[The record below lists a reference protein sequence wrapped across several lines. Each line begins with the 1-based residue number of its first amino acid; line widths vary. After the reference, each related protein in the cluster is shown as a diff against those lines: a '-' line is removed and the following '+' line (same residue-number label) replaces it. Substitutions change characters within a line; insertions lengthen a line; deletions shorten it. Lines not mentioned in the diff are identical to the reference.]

1 MYFRYLKY
9 IRYLKYL
16 RYLKFLRYH
25 NYLSSTSNI
34 LNNESALDIAS
45 IKRVTIESNNF
56 NTQDKILSISDI
68 PRISDLPDS
77 NQVYSIDYFVHLNL
91 VYLITGF
98 S

>member
-1 MYFRYLKY
+1 MYLNKGFK
-9 IRYLKYL
+9 
-16 RYLKFLRYH
+16 
-25 NYLSSTSNI
+25 SNVFKSFI
-34 LNNESALDIAS
+34 LIK
-45 IKRVTIESNNF
+45 KRVTIESNNF

-68 PRISDLPDS
+68 PRISDLSDS

>member
-1 MYFRYLKY
+1 MYLNEGFK
-9 IRYLKYL
+9 
-16 RYLKFLRYH
+16 
-25 NYLSSTSNI
+25 SNVFKSFI
-34 LNNESALDIAS
+34 LIK
-45 IKRVTIESNNF
+45 KRVTIGSNNF

-68 PRISDLPDS
+68 PRNSDLPDS